1 MSYSEL
7 FALYPLLFPLVVT
20 LVGLM
25 VGSFL
30 NVVIYRLP
38 LMMESQWRKQCHEFL
53 DLPAPEGEEPETD
66 FNLARPGS
74 HCPQCKHAIAP
85 LENMP
90 VLSWLLQAGKCRH
103 CNAPIGI
110 RYPLVESATALLSV
124 LVAIKFGPGWLTAFL
139 LLFTWALVVLTMIDI
154 DHQLLPDDITIP
166 LMWIGLMI
174 NTQGMLV
181 DLQSAVIGAIAGY
194 MLLWT
199 VYWLF
204 KLLTGKE
211 GMGYGDFKLLAALGA
226 WMGWQVVPAIILL
239 SSLVGAVIGI
249 SLIVFRDQDRNV
261 PIPFGP
267 YLASAGFITLLWGDT
282 LSGMFSSYLA

>member
-53 DLPAPEGEEPETD
+53 DLPAPEGEEPETV

>member
-53 DLPAPEGEEPETD
+53 DLPAPEGEEPETV

-226 WMGWQVVPAIILL
+226 WMGWQVLPAIILL

-249 SLIVFRDQDRNV
+249 SLIVFRGQDRNV

>member
-53 DLPAPEGEEPETD
+53 DLPAPEGEEPETV

-239 SSLVGAVIGI
+239 SSLVGAVISI
-249 SLIVFRDQDRNV
+249 SLIVFRGQDRNV

>member
-20 LVGLM
+20 LVSLM

-53 DLPAPEGEEPETD
+53 DLPAPEGEEPETV

-226 WMGWQVVPAIILL
+226 WMGWQVLPAIILL

-249 SLIVFRDQDRNV
+249 SLIVFRGQDRNV

>member
-53 DLPAPEGEEPETD
+53 DLPAPEGEEPETV

-204 KLLTGKE
+204 KLLTSKE

-226 WMGWQVVPAIILL
+226 WMGWQVLPAIILL

-249 SLIVFRDQDRNV
+249 SLIVFRGQDRNV